1 MHKRFGYVGKDS
13 QGTLKRS
20 DTIKTTI
27 SGGLF
32 QAPADD
38 TVMTIYMNQRTLAK
52 PFSCS
57 GTGVHS
63 GVRVNLTVHPA
74 PANHGIRFQRSDLPD
89 SPTIRALFRNV
100 VDTSLATV
108 IGQEGAIVSTIEHL
122 MATFAGLAID
132 NALVTIDGYEM
143 PIMDGSARVFAE
155 GIMEAG
161 IVALDKPRS
170 FLAIT
175 KKVELCEGD
184 KRVTA
189 VPCDHFSI
197 TCGIAFNHPMI
208 NEQSVTLD
216 SRDNTFLTDISPART
231 FGFYRDIKMLK
242 LYGLG
247 RGAELDTGIALT
259 DDGIMNEGGL
269 RFPDEFARH
278 KLLDCLGDFSLLG
291 MPILAHI
298 TTSKSGHAFNH
309 AFLETLFEHKDSW
322 ETRTVEA
329 DAL

>member
-1 MHKRFGYVGKDS
+1 M
-13 QGTLKRS
+13 
-20 DTIKTTI
+20 
-27 SGGLF
+27 
-32 QAPADD
+32 
-38 TVMTIYMNQRTLAK
+38 VMTIYMKQRTLAK

-63 GVRVNLTVHPA
+63 GVQVNLTIHPA

-89 SPTIRALFRNV
+89 SPTIGAIFRNV

-122 MATFAGLAID
+122 MAAFSGLSID

-143 PIMDGSARVFAE
+143 PIMDGSARVFAQ

-161 IVALDKPRS
+161 TVEQDKPRS

-175 KKVELCEGD
+175 EKIEIIEGD

-189 VPCDHFSI
+189 VPSDHFSI
-197 TCGIAFNHPMI
+197 TCNIAFNHPMI

-216 SRDNTFLTDISPART
+216 MRNNTFLEAISPART

-247 RGAELDTGIALT
+247 RGADLGTGIALT
-259 DDGIMNEGGL
+259 DDGIMNEDGL
-269 RFPDEFARH
+269 RFPDEFVRH

-291 MPILAHI
+291 MPILADI
-298 TTSKSGHAFNH
+298 TTNKSGHAFNH
-309 AFLETLFEHKDSW
+309 AFLETLFGNKGAW
-322 ETRTVEA
+322 ETRTLESK
-329 DAL
+329 AL

>member
-1 MHKRFGYVGKDS
+1 M
-13 QGTLKRS
+13 
-20 DTIKTTI
+20 
-27 SGGLF
+27 
-32 QAPADD
+32 
-38 TVMTIYMNQRTLAK
+38 VMTIYMNQRTLAK

-63 GVRVNLTVHPA
+63 GVQVNLTIHPA
-74 PANHGIRFQRSDLPD
+74 PANHGIQFQRSDLLD
-89 SPTIRALFRNV
+89 SPTIRALFPNV

-122 MATFAGLAID
+122 MASFAGLGID

-143 PIMDGSARVFAE
+143 PIMDGSAKVFAR
-155 GIMEAG
+155 GIMDAG
-161 IVALDKPRS
+161 IVALDTPRS

-175 KKVELCEGD
+175 EKVELIDGD

-189 VPCDHFSI
+189 IPCDHFSI
-197 TCGIAFNHPMI
+197 SCGIAFNHPMI
-208 NEQSVTLD
+208 NEQTYTLD
-216 SRDNTFLTDISPART
+216 LRDNTFLTDISPART

-247 RGAELDTGIALT
+247 RGADLGTGIALT

-269 RFPDEFARH
+269 RFPDEFVRH

-291 MPILAHI
+291 MPILAEI
-298 TTSKSGHAFNH
+298 TTLKSGHAFNH
-309 AFLETLFEHKDSW
+309 AFLETLFKNKGSW
-322 ETRTVEA
+322 ETRT
-329 DAL
+329 LG